1 MAKKWMILVLFIGVI
16 LSQPLWEE
24 DMWKRSLDKIATM
37 FSLIEDNY
45 YEEVDYRELAYAS
58 IKGMLPTLDPHSY
71 FLDPTN
77 LATLTEDYRGKYFGI
92 GCLIQKHGEL
102 LKVISPIEGGPSY
115 RLGILP
121 NDVISQI
128 DGESTR
134 PITSYQAMQRLRG
147 EKGTE
152 VTITVVREG
161 LDEPMEFT
169 IERAEIPLES
179 IRYAFVLKD
188 DIGYIYIRNFAETT
202 GREFRAKM
210 KLLKSQGMK
219 KLILDFRY
227 NGGGTFLQSLELCED
242 LLPEGAGIV
251 SIRGRNQY
259 YNQVFNTD
267 KNGRYSDV
275 PLVII
280 IHDGT
285 ASAPEIVSG
294 AVKDNDRG
302 LLVGQDSW
310 GKGLVQTVFRVG
322 RDAALALTTAKYYT
336 PSGRSIQRDYT
347 QIEDYV
353 SHQDVPEDSR
363 EVAYTAG
370 GRKVLGQGGISPDYQ
385 VDFSFKP
392 LTYYLL
398 VHGSFFNYARHFN
411 QKETTL
417 SKQVVKGDAL
427 PAGFEIDD
435 AVVQDFQVFLE
446 GLNLGY
452 KYTAEEFEE
461 ALPQLERELEKELHA
476 SFNGLQEGE
485 RMYRLSDP
493 LVQKAIE
500 VMPEAEKLVL
510 RD

>member
-1 MAKKWMILVLFIGVI
+1 MAKKWIVLVVFIGVI
-16 LSQPLWEE
+16 LTPPLWEE
-24 DMWKRSLDKIATM
+24 DMWKKSIEKISTM
-37 FSLIEDNY
+37 FSLIEANY
-45 YEEVDYRELAYAS
+45 YKDVDHKELTYAT
-58 IKGMLPTLDPHSY
+58 IKGILPTLDPHSY

-77 LATLTEDYRGKYFGI
+77 LATMTEDYRGKYFGI
-92 GCLIQKHGEL
+92 GCLIQKHADL

-121 NDVISQI
+121 NDVISHI
-128 DGESTR
+128 DGESTK
-134 PITSYQAMQRLRG
+134 PITSFQAMQKLRG

-179 IRYAFVLKD
+179 IRYAFILKD

-202 GREFRAKM
+202 GREFREKM
-210 KLLKSQGMK
+210 ELLKSQGMQ

-227 NGGGTFLQSLELCED
+227 NGGGTFLQSLELCQD

-259 YNQVFNTD
+259 YNQVFDADT
-267 KNGRYSDV
+267 NGRYRDV

-280 IHDGT
+280 INDGT

-302 LLVGQDSW
+302 LLVGQNSW

-322 RDAALALTTAKYYT
+322 GDAALALTTAKYYT

-353 SHQDVPEDSR
+353 SMQDVPEESR
-363 EVAYTAG
+363 QVAYTAG
-370 GRKVLGQGGISPDYQ
+370 GRRVLGQGGISPDYEME
-385 VDFSFKP
+385 FAFKP

-398 VHGSFFNYARHFN
+398 VHGSFFNYARHFHL
-411 QKETTL
+411 KETRL
-417 SKQVVKGDAL
+417 SQKVVTGDAL

-435 AVVQDFQVFLE
+435 AVVQDFQVFLD
-446 GLNLGY
+446 GLNLAY
-452 KYTAEEFEE
+452 KYTAEEFYE
-461 ALPQLERELEKELHA
+461 ALPQLRRELEKELHA
-476 SFNGLQEGE
+476 SFSGLQEGE

-493 LVQKAIE
+493 LVQKAVE
-500 VMPEAEKLVL
+500 VLPEAEKIL
-510 RD
+510 RRN

>member
-1 MAKKWMILVLFIGVI
+1 MAKKWIVLVLFIGVV
-16 LSQPLWEE
+16 LAQPLWEE
-24 DMWKRSLDKIATM
+24 DMWKRSLDKLASM
-37 FSLIEDNY
+37 FSLIEEHY
-45 YEEVDYRELAYAS
+45 YQEVDHKELAYAS

-92 GCLIQKHGEL
+92 GCLIQKHGDF

-121 NDVISQI
+121 NDTISHI
-128 DGESTR
+128 DGDSTK

-152 VTITVVREG
+152 VTITIVREG
-161 LDEPMEFT
+161 VAEPMEFT

-179 IRYAFVLKD
+179 IRYAFILDD

-202 GREFRAKM
+202 GREFREKM
-210 KLLKSQGMK
+210 ELLKSQGMK
-219 KLILDFRY
+219 KLVLDFRY
-227 NGGGTFLQSLELCED
+227 NGGGTFLQSLELSED

-251 SIRGRNQY
+251 SIRGRNKY
-259 YNQVFNTD
+259 YNQSFNTD
-267 KNGRYSDV
+267 KDGRYKDI

-353 SHQDVPEDSR
+353 LNQDVPEESR
-363 EVAYTAG
+363 EIAYTAR
-370 GRKVLGQGGISPDYQ
+370 GRKVLGQGGISPDYE
-385 VDFSFKP
+385 VEFSLKP

-398 VHGSFFNYARHFN
+398 AHGSFFNYARHFHE
-411 QKETTL
+411 KDTPL
-417 SKQVVKGDAL
+417 SKQLGLADTL
-427 PAGFEIDD
+427 PAGFEIDE
-435 AVVQDFQVFLE
+435 AVVQDFQVFVE
-446 GLNLGY
+446 GLNLSY
-452 KYTAEEFEE
+452 KYKPDEFEE
-461 ALPQLERELEKELHA
+461 ALPQLKRELEKELHA
-476 SFNGLQEGE
+476 SFFGLQEGE

-500 VMPEAEKLVL
+500 VLPEAEQLLL
-510 RD
+510 R